1 MTVHKKMFDNN
12 SYTPEEK
19 PTVMV
24 SGGFDPVHAGH
35 IRMIRDAANF
45 GNVIVIANSDDWL
58 FRKKGFV
65 FMTFAQ
71 RAEILNAIKGV
82 ILVDSVD
89 DSDGT
94 VCEAIRRLKPD
105 FFANGGDR
113 GKSNTPEQ
121 AVCEEIGVKLLW
133 GVGGDKKLA
142 SSSDLV
148 KNVRDFE
155 QSLVPPVRT
164 KAKHSER

>member
-1 MTVHKKMFDNN
+1 MTVHEKMFDDKT
-12 SYTPEEK
+12 YIPEKK

-65 FMTFAQ
+65 FMDFHQ
-71 RAEILNAIKGV
+71 RYEILNAIKGV

-94 VCEAIRRLKPD
+94 VCEAIRRLRPTY
-105 FFANGGDR
+105 FANGGDR
-113 GKSNTPEQ
+113 GKHNTPEQ
-121 AVCEEIGVKLLW
+121 NVCDELGIEMLW
-133 GVGGDKKLA
+133 SIGGDEKVA
-142 SSSDLV
+142 ASSDLV
-148 KNVRDFE
+148 KNVVNKF
-155 QSLVPPVRT
+155 
-164 KAKHSER
+164 SER